1 MENIDDKAA
10 ADALLVVVRRIEAM
24 PGSWHSLTGE
34 LEAAVRATV
43 SGRSDALK
51 AYQCLKD
58 ISSYAPSNL
67 MELPTQSFER
77 RGGSNAMAIPI

>member
-34 LEAAVRATV
+34 T
-43 SGRSDALK
+43 
-51 AYQCLKD
+51 
-58 ISSYAPSNL
+58 
-67 MELPTQSFER
+67 
-77 RGGSNAMAIPI
+77 RGHGARHRLGSQRCS